1 MCSNI
6 QSIGTII
13 LWQNRMGICK
23 INHNS
28 INLSNNPLLN
38 YIVLKQINQNT
49 LPQNRNLNNTNN
61 INNNNN
67 KYKTKINHF
76 LYLLRF
82 IDLIT
87 RMNSINRKNKIVMAS
102 SMQLMI
108 TITYIALI
116 RINRITNNKRR
127 IVIIIVIVKI

>member
-1 MCSNI
+1 
-6 QSIGTII
+6 
-13 LWQNRMGICK
+13 MGICK